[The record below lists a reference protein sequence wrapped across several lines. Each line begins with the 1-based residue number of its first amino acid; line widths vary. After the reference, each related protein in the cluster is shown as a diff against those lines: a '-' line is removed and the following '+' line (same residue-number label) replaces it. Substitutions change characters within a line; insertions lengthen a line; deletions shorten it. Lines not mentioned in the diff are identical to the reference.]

1 MRISTIT
8 MFEQSLNS
16 MASQQASFLKI
27 GQQIASGSRVVNPSD
42 DPQAAS
48 RAVGVAQAAAVNQQY
63 ADARISAR
71 NSLGQE
77 ESVLNSVA
85 DAITSVKTR
94 LVQGANGTLS
104 DADRSSLASEI
115 RGVYEAMLGQANAAD
130 GNGRY
135 LFGGFKDNSPPFIK
149 DPATGAVR
157 FIGDTG
163 MTKLKVDSSR
173 LMANSD
179 SGEDIFLRVHSSAKP
194 IAVAAASNQGSVSF
208 VGPNVVDSAAA
219 NFGDAFAIEF
229 DGAGGYQVFSPPS
242 SATASATGTYD
253 PESTQEQSI
262 AFNGLSL
269 KLDGAPAAGDRIA
282 VSRAQE
288 VSYGSA
294 PEDSGPNLFRTLE
307 NVLAVLDKPASTDA
321 ERAALQNTITT
332 SMREL
337 DNALDNVLT
346 TRASVGARL
355 NELDVLDT
363 VGANREL
370 NYAQTLS
377 DLVDLDYYKAISEY
391 ALRLVGLQAAQKSF
405 LDIQKLSLFDR
416 M

>member
-1 MRISTIT
+1 MRISTVT

-16 MASQQASFLKI
+16 LASQQSSFLKI

-48 RAVGVAQAAAVNQQY
+48 RAVGITQAAAVNQQY

-77 ESVLNSVA
+77 EGVLNSVA

-94 LVQGANGTLS
+94 LVQAANGTLS
-104 DADRSSLASEI
+104 DADRSSLASEV
-115 RGVYEAMLGQANAAD
+115 RGIYEAMLGQANAAD

-149 DPATGAVR
+149 DPATGAVG

-163 MTKLKVDSSR
+163 MTQLKVDSSR

-194 IAVAAASNQGSVSF
+194 VATPDANNQGSVTF
-208 VGPNVVDSAAA
+208 VGPSVVDNAAS
-219 NFGDAFAIEF
+219 NFGDAFTVSFAADAASPSGFNVLISGVDQGPYESGKSY
-229 DGAGGYQVFSPPS
+229 GA
-242 SATASATGTYD
+242 
-253 PESTQEQSI
+253 
-262 AFNGLSL
+262 NGLSL
-269 KLDGAPAAGDRIA
+269 TLEGVPVAGDAIA
-282 VSRAQE
+282 VSPAQE
-288 VSYGSA
+288 VAG
-294 PEDSGPNLFRTLE
+294 GPNLFRTLE
-307 NVLAVLDKPASTDA
+307 NVLAVLDKPAENDA
-321 ERAALQNTITT
+321 DKARLQNTIST

-355 NELDVLDT
+355 NELDVLDS
-363 VGANREL
+363 VGSNRAL

-377 DLVDLDYYKAISEY
+377 DLVDLDYNTAISEY
-391 ALRLVGLQAAQKSF
+391 ALRQVGLQAAQKSF

>member
-1 MRISTIT
+1 MRISTVT

-16 MASQQASFLKI
+16 LASQQSSFLKI

-48 RAVGVAQAAAVNQQY
+48 RAVGIAQAAAVNQQY

-77 ESVLNSVA
+77 EGVLNSIA

-94 LVQGANGTLS
+94 LVQAANGTLS
-104 DADRSSLASEI
+104 DADRSSLASEV

-135 LFGGFKDNSPPFIK
+135 LFGGFKDNSPPFVK
-149 DPATGAVR
+149 DPVTGAVG

-163 MTKLKVDSSR
+163 MTQLKVDSSR

-179 SGEDIFLRVHSSAKP
+179 SGEDIFLHVHSSAKS
-194 IAVAAASNQGSVSF
+194 IATPGASNQGSVTF
-208 VGPNVVDSAAA
+208 VGPNVVNNAAS
-219 NFGDAFAIEF
+219 NFGDAFTVSFAADAASPSGFNVLIGGVDQGPYESGKSY
-229 DGAGGYQVFSPPS
+229 GA
-242 SATASATGTYD
+242 
-253 PESTQEQSI
+253 
-262 AFNGLSL
+262 NGLSL
-269 KLDGAPAAGDRIA
+269 TLEGVPVAGDAIA
-282 VSRAQE
+282 VSPAQE
-288 VSYGSA
+288 VAG
-294 PEDSGPNLFRTLE
+294 GPNLFRTLE
-307 NVLAVLDKPASTDA
+307 NVLAVLDKPTENDA
-321 ERAALQNTITT
+321 DKARLQNTIST

-355 NELDVLDT
+355 NELDVLDS
-363 VGANREL
+363 VGSNRAL

-377 DLVDLDYYKAISEY
+377 DLVDLDYNKAISEY
-391 ALRLVGLQAAQKSF
+391 ALRQVGLQAAQKSF

>member
-1 MRISTIT
+1 MRISTVT

-16 MASQQASFLKI
+16 LASQQSSFLKV

-48 RAVGVAQAAAVNQQY
+48 RAVGIAQAAAVNQQY

-77 ESVLNSVA
+77 EGVLNSVA

-94 LVQGANGTLS
+94 LVQAANGTLS
-104 DADRSSLASEI
+104 DADRSSLASEV
-115 RGVYEAMLGQANAAD
+115 RGIYVAMLGQANAAD

-149 DPATGAVR
+149 DPATGAVG

-163 MTKLKVDSSR
+163 MTQLKVDSSR

-194 IAVAAASNQGSVSF
+194 VATPDANNQGSVTF
-208 VGPNVVDSAAA
+208 VGPNVVNNAAS
-219 NFGDAFAIEF
+219 NFGDAFTVSFAADAASPSGFNVLIGGVDQGPYESGKSY
-229 DGAGGYQVFSPPS
+229 GA
-242 SATASATGTYD
+242 
-253 PESTQEQSI
+253 
-262 AFNGLSL
+262 NGLSL
-269 KLDGAPAAGDRIA
+269 TLEGVPVAGDAIA
-282 VSRAQE
+282 VSPAQE
-288 VSYGSA
+288 VAG
-294 PEDSGPNLFRTLE
+294 GPNLFRTLE
-307 NVLAVLDKPASTDA
+307 NVLAVLDKPAENDA
-321 ERAALQNTITT
+321 DKARLQNTIST

-355 NELDVLDT
+355 NELDVLDS
-363 VGANREL
+363 VGSNRAL

-391 ALRLVGLQAAQKSF
+391 ALRQVGLQAAQKSF

>member
-149 DPATGAVR
+149 DPVTGAVS

-208 VGPNVVDSAAA
+208 VGPSVVNSAAA
-219 NFGDAFAIEF
+219 NFGDAFEVKFVADPATPDAFRVEI
-229 DGAGGYQVFSPPS
+229 DGVDQGPY
-242 SATASATGTYD
+242 
-253 PESTQEQSI
+253 ESGKSYG
-262 AFNGLSL
+262 ANGLSL
-269 KLDGAPAAGDRIA
+269 TLEGVPVVGDAIA

-288 VSYGSA
+288 VSYGTA
-294 PEDSGPNLFRTLE
+294 PADSGPNLFRTLE
-307 NVLAVLDKPASTDA
+307 NVLAVLDNPATTEA
-321 ERAALQNTITT
+321 GQAALKNTITT

-377 DLVDLDYYKAISEY
+377 DLVDLDYNKAISEY
-391 ALRLVGLQAAQKSF
+391 ALRQVGLQAAQKSF

>member
-1 MRISTIT
+1 MRISTVT

-16 MASQQASFLKI
+16 LASQQSSFLKI

-48 RAVGVAQAAAVNQQY
+48 RAVGIAQAAAVNQQY

-77 ESVLNSVA
+77 EGVLNSVA

-94 LVQGANGTLS
+94 LVQAANGTLS
-104 DADRSSLASEI
+104 DADRSSLASEV

-149 DPATGAVR
+149 DPATGAVG

-163 MTKLKVDSSR
+163 MTQLKVDSSR

-194 IAVAAASNQGSVSF
+194 VATPDASNQGSVTF
-208 VGPNVVDSAAA
+208 VGPNVVNNAAS
-219 NFGDAFAIEF
+219 NFGDAFTVSFAADAASPSGFNVLIGGVDQGPYESGKSY
-229 DGAGGYQVFSPPS
+229 GA
-242 SATASATGTYD
+242 
-253 PESTQEQSI
+253 
-262 AFNGLSL
+262 NGLSL
-269 KLDGAPAAGDRIA
+269 TLEGVPVAGDAIA
-282 VSRAQE
+282 VSPAQE
-288 VSYGSA
+288 VAG
-294 PEDSGPNLFRTLE
+294 GPNLFRTLE
-307 NVLAVLDKPASTDA
+307 NVLAVLDKPAENDA
-321 ERAALQNTITT
+321 DKARLQNTIST

-355 NELDVLDT
+355 NELDVLDS
-363 VGANREL
+363 VGSNRAL

-377 DLVDLDYYKAISEY
+377 DLVDLDYNKAISEY
-391 ALRLVGLQAAQKSF
+391 ALRQVGLQAAQKSF

>member
-27 GQQIASGSRVVNPSD
+27 SQQIASGSRVVNPSD

-71 NSLGQE
+71 NSLSQE
-77 ESVLNSVA
+77 EVVLNSVA

-94 LVQGANGTLS
+94 LVQAANGTLS

-115 RGVYEAMLGQANAAD
+115 RGDYEAMLGLANAAD

-149 DPATGAVR
+149 DPATGAVT

-163 MTKLKVDSSR
+163 MTELKVDSSR

-194 IAVAAASNQGSVSF
+194 IAVAAASNQGSVTF
-208 VGPNVVDSAAA
+208 VGPSVVDSAAA
-219 NFGDAFAIEF
+219 NFGDAFAIAF

-269 KLDGAPAAGDRIA
+269 KLDGAPAPGDRIT

-288 VSYGSA
+288 VEG
-294 PEDSGPNLFRTLE
+294 GPNLFRTLE

-391 ALRLVGLQAAQKSF
+391 ALRQVGLQAAQKSF
-405 LDIQKLSLFDR
+405 LAIQKLSLFDL

>member
-1 MRISTIT
+1 MRISTVT

-16 MASQQASFLKI
+16 LASQQSSFLKV

-48 RAVGVAQAAAVNQQY
+48 RAVGITQAAAVNQQY

-77 ESVLNSVA
+77 EGVLNSVA

-94 LVQGANGTLS
+94 LVQAANGTLS
-104 DADRSSLASEI
+104 DADRSSLASEV
-115 RGVYEAMLGQANAAD
+115 RGIYEAMLGQANAAD

-149 DPATGAVR
+149 DPATGAVG

-163 MTKLKVDSSR
+163 MTQLKVDSSR

-194 IAVAAASNQGSVSF
+194 VATPDANNQGSVTF
-208 VGPNVVDSAAA
+208 VGPSVVNNAAS
-219 NFGDAFAIEF
+219 NFGDAFTVSFAADAASPSGFNVLIGGVDQGPYESGKSY
-229 DGAGGYQVFSPPS
+229 GA
-242 SATASATGTYD
+242 
-253 PESTQEQSI
+253 
-262 AFNGLSL
+262 NGLSL
-269 KLDGAPAAGDRIA
+269 TLEGVPVAGDAIA
-282 VSRAQE
+282 VSPAQE
-288 VSYGSA
+288 VAG
-294 PEDSGPNLFRTLE
+294 GPNLFRTLE
-307 NVLAVLDKPASTDA
+307 NVLAVLDKPAESDA
-321 ERAALQNTITT
+321 EKARLQNTIST

-355 NELDVLDT
+355 NELDVLDS
-363 VGANREL
+363 VGSNRAL

-377 DLVDLDYYKAISEY
+377 DLVDLDYNTAISEY
-391 ALRLVGLQAAQKSF
+391 ALRQVGLQAAQKSF